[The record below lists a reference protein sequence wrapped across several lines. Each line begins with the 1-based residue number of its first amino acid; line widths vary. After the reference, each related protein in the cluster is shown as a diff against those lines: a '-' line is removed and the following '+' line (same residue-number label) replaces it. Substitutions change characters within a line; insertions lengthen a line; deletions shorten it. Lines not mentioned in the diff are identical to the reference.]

1 MLKEE
6 FTIKAGEMNIIDN
19 KAKAN
24 PDKGEIRFYLNEG
37 LLFFEWKNLT
47 KNITKEPLV
56 ITPGDWIWKKI
67 GTSKGRVYML
77 QNTLYPDEERFL
89 FYMQF
94 PISLEEKNS
103 NIINNLLKTGTL
115 IFDDKNISN
124 DNKKQNNNNQ
134 NTNNTNLNNNLTNNT
149 TEEQNKISNQ
159 NSNTTT
165 QQQNNQN
172 NINSNLDFIK
182 SFTEAFRQ
190 VQKKY
195 PTLGKILTRENIVN
209 LFSKL
214 NEDEK
219 NELIKNLPEKQQS
232 IQGFHENISSPQFQQ
247 GLDALSSAL
256 NSENLQAVIQ
266 SFGLDLN
273 EAQKYGNGVEAFIK
287 CIIKKFSKEDEKK
300 NENNEEKKDN

>member
-6 FTIKAGEMNIIDN
+6 FKINVGEMNIIDK

-77 QNTLYPDEERFL
+77 QNTLYPEEEKFL

-94 PISLEEKNS
+94 PISLDEKNS
-103 NIINNLLKTGTL
+103 NIINNILKTGTL
-115 IFDDKNISN
+115 IFDNKEISN
-124 DNKKQNNNNQ
+124 ENKEQNKNNNNQ
-134 NTNNTNLNNNLTNNT
+134 NLNNNLSNNNT
-149 TEEQNKISNQ
+149 TFQNNISNQ
-159 NSNTTT
+159 NTN
-165 QQQNNQN
+165 QQNNQN

-182 SFTEAFRQ
+182 NFTEAFRQ
-190 VQKKY
+190 AQKKY
-195 PTLGKILTRENIVN
+195 PKLGKILTRENIIN
-209 LFSKL
+209 LLSKL
-214 NEDEK
+214 NENEK
-219 NELIKNLPEKQQS
+219 NELIKKLPEKQQS
-232 IQGFHENISSPQFQQ
+232 IQGFHDNISSPQFQQ

>member
-6 FTIKAGEMNIIDN
+6 FKINVGEMNIIDK

-77 QNTLYPDEERFL
+77 QNTLYPEEEKFL

-94 PISLEEKNS
+94 PISLDEKNS
-103 NIINNLLKTGTL
+103 NIINNILKTGTL
-115 IFDDKNISN
+115 IFDNKEISN
-124 DNKKQNNNNQ
+124 ENKEQNKNNNNQ
-134 NTNNTNLNNNLTNNT
+134 NLNNNLSNNNT
-149 TEEQNKISNQ
+149 TLQNNISNQ
-159 NSNTTT
+159 NTN
-165 QQQNNQN
+165 QQNNQN

-182 SFTEAFRQ
+182 NFTEAFRQ
-190 VQKKY
+190 AQKKY
-195 PTLGKILTRENIVN
+195 PKLGKILTRENIIN
-209 LFSKL
+209 LLSKL
-214 NEDEK
+214 NENEK
-219 NELIKNLPEKQQS
+219 NELIKKLPEKQQS
-232 IQGFHENISSPQFQQ
+232 IQGFHDNISSPQFQQ

-256 NSENLQAVIQ
+256 NLENLQAVIQ

-300 NENNEEKKDN
+300 NENNE

>member
-6 FTIKAGEMNIIDN
+6 FKINVGEMNIIDK

-77 QNTLYPDEERFL
+77 QNTLYPEEEKFL

-94 PISLEEKNS
+94 PISLDEKNS
-103 NIINNLLKTGTL
+103 NIINNILKTGTL
-115 IFDDKNISN
+115 IFDNKEISN
-124 DNKKQNNNNQ
+124 ENKEQNKNNNNQ
-134 NTNNTNLNNNLTNNT
+134 NLNNNLSNNNT
-149 TEEQNKISNQ
+149 TLQNNISNQ
-159 NSNTTT
+159 NTN
-165 QQQNNQN
+165 QQNNQN

-182 SFTEAFRQ
+182 NFTEAFRQ
-190 VQKKY
+190 AQKKY
-195 PTLGKILTRENIVN
+195 PKLGKILTRENIIN
-209 LFSKL
+209 SLSKL
-214 NEDEK
+214 NENEK
-219 NELIKNLPEKQQS
+219 NELIKKLPEKQQS
-232 IQGFHENISSPQFQQ
+232 IQGFHDNISSPQFQQ

>member
-77 QNTLYPDEERFL
+77 QNTLYPEEEKFL

-115 IFDDKNISN
+115 IIDDKNTSN
-124 DNKKQNNNNQ
+124 ENKEQNKNNNNQ
-134 NTNNTNLNNNLTNNT
+134 NLNNNLSNNNT
-149 TEEQNKISNQ
+149 TLQNNISNQ
-159 NSNTTT
+159 NTN
-165 QQQNNQN
+165 QQNNQN

-182 SFTEAFRQ
+182 NFTEAFRQ
-190 VQKKY
+190 AQKKY
-195 PTLGKILTRENIVN
+195 PKLGKILTRENIIN
-209 LFSKL
+209 LLSKL
-214 NEDEK
+214 NENEK
-219 NELIKNLPEKQQS
+219 NELIKKLPEKQQS
-232 IQGFHENISSPQFQQ
+232 IQGFHDNISSPQFQQ

>member
-24 PDKGEIRFYLNEG
+24 PDKGELKFYLSEG
-37 LLFFEWKNLT
+37 LLFFEWKN
-47 KNITKEPLV
+47 ITKKKTKESLI
-56 ITPGDWIWKKI
+56 ITPSDWIWKKI

-77 QNTLYPDEERFL
+77 QNTLYPDEEKFL

-94 PISLEEKNS
+94 PVSLEEKNC

-115 IFDDKNISN
+115 IFDEKNISN

-273 EAQKYGNGVEAFIK
+273 EAQKYSNGVEAFVK
-287 CIIKKFSKEDEKK
+287 CIVKKFSKNEDKK
-300 NENNEEKKDN
+300 DSKDEEKKES

>member
-6 FTIKAGEMNIIDN
+6 FKINVGEMNIIDK

-77 QNTLYPDEERFL
+77 QNTLYPDEEKFL

-94 PISLEEKNS
+94 PVSLEEKNC

-149 TEEQNKISNQ
+149 TEQQNNISNQ

>member
-6 FTIKAGEMNIIDN
+6 FKINVGEMNIIDK

-77 QNTLYPDEERFL
+77 QNTLYPEEEKFL

-94 PISLEEKNS
+94 PISLDEKNS
-103 NIINNLLKTGTL
+103 NIINNILKTGTL
-115 IFDDKNISN
+115 IFDNKEISN
-124 DNKKQNNNNQ
+124 ENKEQNKNNNNQ
-134 NTNNTNLNNNLTNNT
+134 NLNNNLSNNNT
-149 TEEQNKISNQ
+149 TLQNNISNQ
-159 NSNTTT
+159 NTN
-165 QQQNNQN
+165 QQNNQN

-182 SFTEAFRQ
+182 NFTEAFRQ
-190 VQKKY
+190 AQKKY
-195 PTLGKILTRENIVN
+195 PKLGKILTRENIIN
-209 LFSKL
+209 LLSKL
-214 NEDEK
+214 NENEK
-219 NELIKNLPEKQQS
+219 NELIKKLPEKQQS
-232 IQGFHENISSPQFQQ
+232 IQGFHDNISSPQFQQ

-300 NENNEEKKDN
+300 NENNEEKEDN

>member
-24 PDKGEIRFYLNEG
+24 PDKGELKFYLSEG
-37 LLFFEWKNLT
+37 LLFFEWKNIT
-47 KNITKEPLV
+47 KNTIKEPLV

-77 QNTLYPDEERFL
+77 QNTLYPDEEKFL

-94 PISLEEKNS
+94 PVSLEEKNC

-149 TEEQNKISNQ
+149 TEEQNKISNKK
-159 NSNTTT
+159 SNTTT

-273 EAQKYGNGVEAFIK
+273 EAQKYSNGVEAFVK
-287 CIIKKFSKEDEKK
+287 CIVKKFSKNEDKK
-300 NENNEEKKDN
+300 DSKDEEKKES

>member
-24 PDKGEIRFYLNEG
+24 PDKGELKFYLSEG
-37 LLFFEWKNLT
+37 LLFFEWKNIT
-47 KNITKEPLV
+47 KNTTKEPLV

-77 QNTLYPDEERFL
+77 QNTLYPEEEKFL

-94 PISLEEKNS
+94 PISLDEKNS
-103 NIINNLLKTGTL
+103 NIINNILKTGTL
-115 IFDDKNISN
+115 IFDNKEISN
-124 DNKKQNNNNQ
+124 ENKEQNKNNNNQ
-134 NTNNTNLNNNLTNNT
+134 NLNNNLSNNNT
-149 TEEQNKISNQ
+149 TLQNNISNQ
-159 NSNTTT
+159 NTN
-165 QQQNNQN
+165 QQNNQN

-182 SFTEAFRQ
+182 NFTEAFRQ
-190 VQKKY
+190 AQKKY
-195 PTLGKILTRENIVN
+195 PKLGKILTRENIIN
-209 LFSKL
+209 LLSKL
-214 NEDEK
+214 NENEK
-219 NELIKNLPEKQQS
+219 NELIKKLPEKQQS
-232 IQGFHENISSPQFQQ
+232 IQGFHDNISSPQFQQ

>member
-6 FTIKAGEMNIIDN
+6 FKINVGEMNIIDK

-77 QNTLYPDEERFL
+77 QNTLYPEEEKFL

-94 PISLEEKNS
+94 PISLDEKNS
-103 NIINNLLKTGTL
+103 NIINNILKTGTL
-115 IFDDKNISN
+115 IFDNKEISN
-124 DNKKQNNNNQ
+124 ENKEQNKNNNNQ
-134 NTNNTNLNNNLTNNT
+134 NLNNNLSNNNT
-149 TEEQNKISNQ
+149 TLQNNISNQ
-159 NSNTTT
+159 NTN
-165 QQQNNQN
+165 QQNNRN

-182 SFTEAFRQ
+182 NFTEAFRQ
-190 VQKKY
+190 AQKKY
-195 PTLGKILTRENIVN
+195 PKLGKILTRENIIN
-209 LFSKL
+209 LLSKL
-214 NEDEK
+214 NENEK
-219 NELIKNLPEKQQS
+219 NELIKKLPEKQQS
-232 IQGFHENISSPQFQQ
+232 IQGFHDNISSPQFQQ

>member
-6 FTIKAGEMNIIDN
+6 FKINVGEMNIIDK

-77 QNTLYPDEERFL
+77 QNTLYPEEEKFL

-94 PISLEEKNS
+94 PISLDEKNS
-103 NIINNLLKTGTL
+103 NIINNILKTGTL
-115 IFDDKNISN
+115 IFDNKEISN
-124 DNKKQNNNNQ
+124 ENKEQNKNNNNQ
-134 NTNNTNLNNNLTNNT
+134 NLNNNLSNN
-149 TEEQNKISNQ
+149 NKTLKNNISNQ
-159 NSNTTT
+159 NTNK
-165 QQQNNQN
+165 QNNQN
-172 NINSNLDFIK
+172 KINSNLDFIK
-182 SFTEAFRQ
+182 NFTEAFRQ
-190 VQKKY
+190 AQKKY
-195 PTLGKILTRENIVN
+195 PKLGKILTRENIIN
-209 LFSKL
+209 LLSKL
-214 NEDEK
+214 NENEK
-219 NELIKNLPEKQQS
+219 NELIKKLPEKQQS
-232 IQGFHENISSPQFQQ
+232 IQGFHDNISSPQFQQ

>member
-1 MLKEE
+1 
-6 FTIKAGEMNIIDN
+6 MNIIDN
-19 KAKAN
+19 KAKSN
-24 PDKGEIRFYLNEG
+24 PDKGELKFYLSEG

-47 KNITKEPLV
+47 KNTTKEPLV

-77 QNTLYPDEERFL
+77 QNTLYPDEEKFL

-94 PISLEEKNS
+94 PVSLEEKNC

-149 TEEQNKISNQ
+149 TEEQNKISNKK
-159 NSNTTT
+159 SNTTT

-219 NELIKNLPEKQQS
+219 NELIKNLPEKQQN
-232 IQGFHENISSPQFQQ
+232 IQGFHDNISSPQFQQ

>member
-6 FTIKAGEMNIIDN
+6 FKINVGEMNIIDK

-77 QNTLYPDEERFL
+77 QNTLYPEEEKFL

-94 PISLEEKNS
+94 PISLDEKNS
-103 NIINNLLKTGTL
+103 NIINNILKTGTL
-115 IFDDKNISN
+115 IFDNKEISN
-124 DNKKQNNNNQ
+124 ENKEQNKNNNNQ
-134 NTNNTNLNNNLTNNT
+134 NLNNNLSNNNT
-149 TEEQNKISNQ
+149 TLQNNISNQ
-159 NSNTTT
+159 NTN
-165 QQQNNQN
+165 QQNNQN

-182 SFTEAFRQ
+182 NFTEAFRQ
-190 VQKKY
+190 AQKKY
-195 PTLGKILTRENIVN
+195 PKLGKILTRENIIN
-209 LFSKL
+209 LLSKL
-214 NEDEK
+214 NENEK
-219 NELIKNLPEKQQS
+219 NELIKKLPEKQQS
-232 IQGFHENISSPQFQQ
+232 IQGFHDNISSPQFQQ

-287 CIIKKFSKEDEKK
+287 CIIKKFSTEDEKK

>member
-6 FTIKAGEMNIIDN
+6 FKINVGEMNIIDK

-77 QNTLYPDEERFL
+77 QNTLYPEEEKFL

-94 PISLEEKNS
+94 PISLDEKNS
-103 NIINNLLKTGTL
+103 NIINNILKTGTL
-115 IFDDKNISN
+115 IFDNKENSN
-124 DNKKQNNNNQ
+124 ENKEQNKNNNNQ
-134 NTNNTNLNNNLTNNT
+134 NLNNNLSNNNT
-149 TEEQNKISNQ
+149 TLQNNISNQ
-159 NSNTTT
+159 NTN
-165 QQQNNQN
+165 QQNNQN

-182 SFTEAFRQ
+182 NFTEAFRQ
-190 VQKKY
+190 AQKKY
-195 PTLGKILTRENIVN
+195 PKLGKILTRENIIN
-209 LFSKL
+209 LLSKL
-214 NEDEK
+214 NENEK
-219 NELIKNLPEKQQS
+219 NELIKKLPEKQQS
-232 IQGFHENISSPQFQQ
+232 IQGFHDNISSPQFQQ

>member
-6 FTIKAGEMNIIDN
+6 FKINVGEMNIIDK

-77 QNTLYPDEERFL
+77 QNTLYPEEEKFL

-94 PISLEEKNS
+94 PISLDEKNS
-103 NIINNLLKTGTL
+103 NIINNILKTGTL
-115 IFDDKNISN
+115 IFDNKEISN
-124 DNKKQNNNNQ
+124 ENKEQNKNNNNQ
-134 NTNNTNLNNNLTNNT
+134 NLNNNL
-149 TEEQNKISNQ
+149 SNQ
-159 NSNTTT
+159 NTN
-165 QQQNNQN
+165 QQNNQN

-182 SFTEAFRQ
+182 NFTEAFRQ
-190 VQKKY
+190 AQKKY
-195 PTLGKILTRENIVN
+195 PKLGKILTRENIIN
-209 LFSKL
+209 LLSKL
-214 NEDEK
+214 NENEK
-219 NELIKNLPEKQQS
+219 NELIKKLPEKQQS
-232 IQGFHENISSPQFQQ
+232 IQGFHDNISSPQFQQ

>member
-6 FTIKAGEMNIIDN
+6 FKINVGEMNIIDK

-77 QNTLYPDEERFL
+77 QNTLYPEEEKFL

-94 PISLEEKNS
+94 PISLDEKNS
-103 NIINNLLKTGTL
+103 NIINNILKTGTL
-115 IFDDKNISN
+115 IFDNKEISN
-124 DNKKQNNNNQ
+124 ENKEQNKNNNNQ
-134 NTNNTNLNNNLTNNT
+134 NLNNNLSNNNT
-149 TEEQNKISNQ
+149 TLQNNISNQ
-159 NSNTTT
+159 NTN
-165 QQQNNQN
+165 QQNNQN

-182 SFTEAFRQ
+182 NFTEAFRQ
-190 VQKKY
+190 AQKKY
-195 PTLGKILTRENIVN
+195 PKLGKILTRENIIN
-209 LFSKL
+209 LLSKL
-214 NEDEK
+214 NENEK
-219 NELIKNLPEKQQS
+219 NELIKKLPEKQQS
-232 IQGFHENISSPQFQQ
+232 IQGFHDNISSPQFQQ

>member
-24 PDKGEIRFYLNEG
+24 PDKGELKFYLSEG
-37 LLFFEWKNLT
+37 LLFFEWKNIT
-47 KNITKEPLV
+47 KNTTKEPLV

-77 QNTLYPDEERFL
+77 QNTLYPEEEKFL

-94 PISLEEKNS
+94 PISLDEKNS
-103 NIINNLLKTGTL
+103 NIINNILKTGTL
-115 IFDDKNISN
+115 IFDNKEISN
-124 DNKKQNNNNQ
+124 ENKEQNKNNNNQ
-134 NTNNTNLNNNLTNNT
+134 NLNNNLSNNNT
-149 TEEQNKISNQ
+149 TLQNNISNQ
-159 NSNTTT
+159 NTN
-165 QQQNNQN
+165 QQNNQN

-195 PTLGKILTRENIVN
+195 PTLGKILTRENILN
-209 LFSKL
+209 LLPKL
-214 NEDEK
+214 NENEK
-219 NELIKNLPEKQQS
+219 NELIKNLPEKQQN
-232 IQGFHENISSPQFQQ
+232 IQGFHDNISSPQFQQ

-256 NSENLQAVIQ
+256 NSENLQAIIQ
-266 SFGLDLN
+266 SFGLDIN
-273 EAQKYGNGVEAFIK
+273 EAQKYSNGVEAFVK
-287 CIIKKFSKEDEKK
+287 CIVKKFAKNEEKKDTKEDEKK
-300 NENNEEKKDN
+300 DS